1 MSQETAA
8 RSSEHRNEAIVD
20 PANYR
25 KGVTLPSEAVQ
36 PTRSTTQPQQGATQP
51 GSGHAVHEDDA
62 GETGPTRV
70 VEVPAD
76 SHKAPFKERVVGAA
90 LKTRGTLLGKPELK
104 ETGQK
109 VFDGE
114 LDLHEAREAVHQK

>member
-1 MSQETAA
+1 MPMSQETAA
-8 RSSEHRNEAIVD
+8 RSSEPRNEAIVD
-20 PANYR
+20 PATIAR
-25 KGVTLPSEAVQ
+25 C
-36 PTRSTTQPQQGATQP
+36 ATQP
-51 GSGHAVHEDDA
+51 GSGSTVHDSGDA
-62 GETGPTRV
+62 H
-70 VEVPAD
+70 VPAD
-76 SHKAPFKERVVGAA
+76 SRKAPFKERVVGAA